1 MNAPFD
7 LTKVVTLDTASPE
20 TPLVIANVSRRRFLQ
35 GASALGGLVLAVG
48 YPAAL
53 RAADPPKYGAD
64 GMPHGWVDSP
74 LVFVAIGEDGIV
86 SIVCHRSEMG
96 QGIRTG
102 MPIIVADELEA
113 DWARVR
119 VVQAPGD
126 EARYGNQDTDGSRS
140 TRHFFMP
147 MRRCGAAAR
156 QMLEAAAAAQWK
168 VPVAE
173 VQAKNGEV
181 IHTPTGRRL
190 GYGAL
195 AKAAASMPLP
205 AMDTVR
211 LKDPSQFRY
220 IGTGKLK
227 LLDAPDIVTGKA
239 QYGMDTRL
247 PGMLYAVVARPQV
260 YGGKVTSVDDAAALK
275 VPGVVK
281 VVQIDPTP
289 GAPQFNP
296 LGGVAVIARNTWS
309 AMQGRNALKI
319 VWDDGP
325 NASYDSVAYRAT
337 LEEAAHKPGPVVRN
351 DGDFA
356 AAAAAAAKRITADY
370 YLPHLAHASM
380 EPPAASA
387 RITQGKCE
395 VWGCFQSPQ
404 AARDLVAKRL
414 GMPVENVTVNVT
426 LLGGGFGRKS
436 KPDYGIEAAVLSKA
450 MDGKPVKVV
459 WTREDDLHNDYFHTV
474 SVEHLE
480 AGVDAQGKPVAWLHR
495 SVAPTIV
502 STFDSEAKQEA
513 NWELGMG
520 VINVPFAIPNI
531 RIENPEAIA
540 HTRIGWFRSVSN
552 IPHAF
557 AVQSFVAELAAAAGR
572 DQKDFLLEVIGPARV
587 VSPQMLGDTWNHGES
602 PERYPVDTG
611 RLRHVAELAAKEV
624 GWGRTLPKGRGLG
637 IAAHYSFV
645 SYVAAVVEVAVD
657 AKGEVTIPRVDIA
670 IDCGATVNPDR
681 VRAQMQGACVMGVSA
696 AMLGEISF
704 KNGRAQQDNFNTYEV
719 TRLPAAPREI
729 RVHIVPGDYGKPL
742 GGVGEPGVPPVPP
755 ALCNAIFAATG
766 KRIRQLPIRD
776 QLKA

>member
-7 LTKVVTLDTASPE
+7 TIRQRKNDAAFEAS
-20 TPLVIANVSRRRFLQ
+20 LQIANVSRRRFLQ
-35 GASALGGLVLAVG
+35 HASALGGLVLAVG
-48 YPAAL
+48 YPAIAG
-53 RAADPPKYGAD
+53 AADPPKYGAD
-64 GMPHGWVDSP
+64 GMPHGWIDNP

-96 QGIRTG
+96 QGVRTG
-102 MPIIVADELEA
+102 MPMIVADELEA
-113 DWARVR
+113 DWNKVR

-126 EARYGNQDTDGSRS
+126 EERYGNQDTDGSRS

-168 VPVAE
+168 VAVGE
-173 VQAKNGEV
+173 VEAKNGEV
-181 IHTPTGRRL
+181 FHKPSGRKL
-190 GYGAL
+190 GYGSL
-195 AKAAASMPLP
+195 AKAASAMPLP
-205 AMDTVR
+205 AQDAIR
-211 LKDPSQFRY
+211 LKNPSQFRY

-227 LLDAPDIVTGKA
+227 LVDAQDIVTGKA

-247 PGMLYAVVARPQV
+247 DGMVYAVVARPQV
-260 YGGKVTSVDDAAALK
+260 FGGKVVSFDAADAMK
-275 VPGVVK
+275 VPGVIK
-281 VVQIDPTP
+281 VVAIDATP

-296 LGGVAVIARNTWS
+296 LGGVAVIANNTW
-309 AMQGRNALKI
+309 AAIQGRDALKI

-325 NASYDSVAYRAT
+325 NASYDSVAYRST
-337 LEEAAHKPGPVVRN
+337 LEAAASKPGKVVRN
-351 DGDFA
+351 EGDFTA
-356 AAAAAAAKRITADY
+356 AAAGATKRVTAQY

-380 EPPAASA
+380 EPPAAAA
-387 RITQGKCE
+387 RIVNGKCE

-404 AARDLVAKRL
+404 AAHDLVAKRL
-414 GMPVENVTVNVT
+414 GMTADNVIVHVT

-436 KPDYGIEAAVLSKA
+436 KPDYGVEAAVLSKA

-459 WTREDDLHNDYFHTV
+459 WTRDDDLHNDYFHTV

-480 AGVDAQGKPVAWLHR
+480 AGVDAKGLPVAWLHR
-495 SVAPTIV
+495 SVAPTIM
-502 STFDSEAKQEA
+502 STFDANEVQEA

-531 RIENPEAIA
+531 RIENPDAVA

-557 AVQSFVAELAAAAGR
+557 AVQSFVGELAAAAGR
-572 DQKDFLLEVIGPARV
+572 DPKDYLLEVIGPARV
-587 VSPQMLGDTWNHGES
+587 VTPQMLSDTWNHGES

-611 RLRHVAELAAKEV
+611 RLRRVAEIAAKEA
-624 GWGRTLPKGRGLG
+624 GWGKKLPKGHGLG

-657 AKGEVTIPRVDIA
+657 AKGNLTIPRVDIA
-670 IDCGATVNPDR
+670 IDCGATVNPER
-681 VRAQMQGACVMGVSA
+681 VRAQMEGACVMGVSVA
-696 AMLGEISF
+696 TLGEITF
-704 KNGRAQQDNFNTYEV
+704 KNGRAQQDNFSTYQV
-719 TRLPAAPREI
+719 TRMPAAPGSI
-729 RVHIVPGDYGKPL
+729 HVHIVPGDYNKPL
-742 GGVGEPGVPPVPP
+742 GGVGEPGVPPIPP
-755 ALCNAIFAATG
+755 AICNAIFAATG
-766 KRIRQLPIRD
+766 KRIRNLPIGD

>member
-1 MNAPFD
+1 MNRPLQLSTGGAVSEAPQD
-7 LTKVVTLDTASPE
+7 SAW
-20 TPLVIANVSRRRFLQ
+20 VIANVSRRRFLC
-35 GASALGGLVLAVG
+35 GASALGGLVLTVGLPAV
-48 YPAAL
+48 A

-113 DWARVR
+113 DWTRVR

-126 EARYGNQDTDGSRS
+126 EVRYGNQDTDGSRS

-156 QMLEAAAAAQWK
+156 QMLEAAAAARWN
-168 VPVAE
+168 VPVAD
-173 VQAKNGEV
+173 VQAKNSEV
-181 IHTPTGRRL
+181 VHVPTGRRL
-190 GYGAL
+190 GYGTL
-195 AKAAASMPLP
+195 AKDAARLP
-205 AMDTVR
+205 VPAEDAIR
-211 LKDPSQFRY
+211 LKDPAQFRY
-220 IGTGKLK
+220 IGTGKQG

-239 QYGMDTRL
+239 QYGMDTRV

-260 YGGKVTSVDDAAALK
+260 YGGKVASYDAADALK
-275 VPGVVK
+275 VPGVVR
-281 VVQIDPTP
+281 VVAIEATP
-289 GAPQFNP
+289 APPYFNP
-296 LGGVAVIARNTWS
+296 LGGIAVIARNTWA
-309 AMQGRNALKI
+309 AMQGRKALKI
-319 VWDDGP
+319 TWDDGP
-325 NASYDSVAYRAT
+325 NAGYDSVAYRAT
-337 LEEAAHKPGPVVRN
+337 LEEAARKPGKVVRN
-351 DGDFA
+351 DGDFTA
-356 AAAAAAAKRITADY
+356 AAAAAARRIEAEY

-387 RITQGKCE
+387 RIVQGKCE

-404 AARDLVAKRL
+404 AARDLIAKRL
-414 GMPVENVTVNVT
+414 GMPVENVTVHVT

-436 KPDYGIEAAVLSKA
+436 KPDYGVEAAILSKA

-459 WTREDDLHNDYFHTV
+459 WTRDDDLHNDYFHTV

-480 AGVDAQGKPVAWLHR
+480 AGVDAQGRPVAWLHR
-495 SVAPTIV
+495 TVAPTIV
-502 STFDSEAKQEA
+502 STFEAGAKQEA

-557 AVQSFVAELAAAAGR
+557 AVQSFVGELAAAAGR
-572 DQKDFLLEVIGPARV
+572 DPKDYLLEVIGPARV
-587 VSPQMLGDTWNHGES
+587 ISPAMLGDTWNQGES

-611 RLRHVAELAAKEV
+611 RLRRVVELAATEA
-624 GWGRTLPKGRGLG
+624 GWGRALPKGRGLG
-637 IAAHYSFV
+637 IAGHYSFV

-657 AKGEVTIPRVDIA
+657 GKGELTIPRVDIA
-670 IDCGATVNPDR
+670 VDCGGCVNPER
-681 VRAQMQGACVMGVSA
+681 VIAQMQGACVMGVSVA
-696 AMLGEISF
+696 TLGEISF
-704 KNGRAQQDNFNTYEV
+704 KAGRAQQDNFHMYEV
-719 TRLPAAPREI
+719 TRMPAAPRLI
-729 RVHIVPGDYGKPL
+729 RVHIVPGDYAKPL

>member
-7 LTKVVTLDTASPE
+7 LQKSIAAGDASPE
-20 TPLVIANVSRRRFLQ
+20 TSLVIANVSRRRFLQ
-35 GASALGGLVLAVG
+35 SASALGGLVLAVG

-64 GMPHGWVDSP
+64 GMPHGWVDNP
-74 LVFVAIGEDGIV
+74 LVFVAIGEDGTV

-156 QMLEAAAAAQWK
+156 QMLEAAAAARWK

-205 AMDTVR
+205 AMDTIR

-227 LLDAPDIVTGKA
+227 LLDAQDIATGKA
-239 QYGMDTRL
+239 QYGMYTRL

-260 YGGKVTSVDDAAALK
+260 YGGKVVSVDDSAALK

-281 VVQIDPTP
+281 VVQIEPTP
-289 GAPQFNP
+289 GAPLFNP
-296 LGGVAVIARNTWS
+296 LGGVAVIARNTWA

-356 AAAAAAAKRITADY
+356 AAAAGAAKRITADY

-387 RITQGKCE
+387 RIVQGKCE

-459 WTREDDLHNDYFHTV
+459 WTRDDDLHNDYFHTV

-587 VSPQMLGDTWNHGES
+587 VTPQMLSDTWNHGEA
-602 PERYPVDTG
+602 PDRYPVDTG
-611 RLRHVAELAAKEV
+611 RLRRVAELAAKEA
-624 GWGRTLPKGRGLG
+624 GWGRAMPKGSGLG

-657 AKGEVTIPRVDIA
+657 AKGELTIPRVDIA
-670 IDCGATVNPDR
+670 VDCGATVNPER
-681 VRAQMQGACVMGVSA
+681 VTAQMQGACVMGVSLA
-696 AMLGEISF
+696 TLGEISF
-704 KNGRAQQDNFNTYEV
+704 KAGRAQQDNFHQYEV

-729 RVHIVPGDYGKPL
+729 RVHIVPGDYDKPL